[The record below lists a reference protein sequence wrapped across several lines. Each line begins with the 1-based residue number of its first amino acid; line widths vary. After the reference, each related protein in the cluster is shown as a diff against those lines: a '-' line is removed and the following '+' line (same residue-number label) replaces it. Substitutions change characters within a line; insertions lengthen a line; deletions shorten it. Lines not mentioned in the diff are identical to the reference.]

1 MTRQR
6 PLPYGDP
13 AHQAAHQF
21 LVEEAAL
28 LDAADYAGWLDL
40 LCADIRYL
48 MPVRVTTARG
58 AGFDTLADMGHFD
71 EDMYALRKR
80 VQRLATDH
88 AWTEDPPSRTRH
100 FVTNVRT
107 FPNSAFE
114 DSGAEFLVESAVLL
128 FRSRGRA
135 AAGPAGDPGR
145 RGGAAHPEP
154 GGVPVSGEDSPIH
167 LANEFTEVVVER
179 VRTRNG
185 ARLRISVPSSGHQIM
200 LCPLE
205 LEALAWQDHE
215 FFAALLRTPHGPED

>member
-1 MTRQR
+1 VTAAR

-13 AHQAAHQF
+13 AHLAAHQF

-40 LCADIRYL
+40 LCEDIRYL

-58 AGFDTLADMGHFD
+58 AGFDSLADMAHFD

-107 FPNSAFE
+107 FRPEAQLTAAGE
-114 DSGAEFLVESAVLL
+114 LAVESALLL
-128 FRSRGRA
+128 FRSRGDTREPSLIS
-135 AAGPAGDPGR
+135 AG
-145 RGGAAHPEP
+145 
-154 GGVPVSGEDSPIH
+154 
-167 LANEFTEVVVER
+167 
-179 VRTRNG
+179 RTD
-185 ARLRISVPSSGHQIM
+185 RLRETPEGLKLARRQITVDESV
-200 LCPLE
+200 
-205 LEALAWQDHE
+205 
-215 FFAALLRTPHGPED
+215 LRTQNLAVFL